1 MGKGCE
7 PIDTHARL
15 RQGIFFIIFIG
26 LSGAGLVWLYR
37 TGIWFEIPDMLHRAG
52 FFGIVISY
60 SMIVLQTVIPF
71 APFALLAGFNAT
83 VHGFILGY
91 LTTFAGA
98 FTGAVLLYV
107 VAVKAWDT
115 ILHKPLDRFLQRHPK
130 IHTAFHQVEREK
142 GTSIF
147 FVILTLRLQ
156 PWLPSSA
163 IDIMAGAAHVRFWPF
178 VLATLA
184 GQAPMIALESYVG
197 HRILHFRTHQ
207 QEIWMIGIVSVLLL
221 AFYGFFRYRSA
232 RGDKHHERTASK

>member
-107 VAVKAWDT
+107 V
-115 ILHKPLDRFLQRHPK
+115 R
-130 IHTAFHQVEREK
+130 
-142 GTSIF
+142 
-147 FVILTLRLQ
+147 
-156 PWLPSSA
+156 
-163 IDIMAGAAHVRFWPF
+163 
-178 VLATLA
+178 
-184 GQAPMIALESYVG
+184 
-197 HRILHFRTHQ
+197 
-207 QEIWMIGIVSVLLL
+207 
-221 AFYGFFRYRSA
+221 
-232 RGDKHHERTASK
+232 